1 MGEQTRA
8 GSRVCLFKASG
19 AKYLGAPTG
28 SHAADACDDKPVA
41 LTPHTATDF
50 SKLQMQQ
57 LRSDLTRT
65 FLVFRSLRK
74 EISKN

>member
-1 MGEQTRA
+1 MRA

-19 AKYLGAPTG
+19 AKYLGVPTG
-28 SHAADACDDKPVA
+28 SPGAADACDDKPVA
-41 LTPHTATDF
+41 LTTPHTATDF
-50 SKLQMQQ
+50 SKLHMQQ

-74 EISKN
+74 EISNN